1 VSEWDGPNPMRH
13 LATFCGKISAPA
25 YALAVPALILSQHL
39 MVALLYRAAAVPLAP
54 NRGFWLLPMRR
65 LADMPALSPWTAA
78 AAFGFS
84 LAVTWAIATLSFR
97 RAARSGY
104 GYTLAAASIV
114 PVLQIGA
121 VALLA
126 VAPVRAVDLEPEQ
139 ARGANLAHVVQGV
152 LAGVAIIVLAV
163 LISAVTF
170 GAYGWSLFVMT
181 PFLVGITTAYLANR
195 SVALAPGQTFGLVMA
210 AAGLGTLA
218 LVMFALE
225 GFVCILLAAPLGSVV
240 ALVGGAIGRGL
251 AAIGHRRG
259 KPLLSVAL
267 LPVMFALEAAMPP
280 SVAITMEQAIDI
292 SAPPSAV
299 WQAVVS
305 DDPIGPPPALVEA
318 AGFSYPVGGR
328 LLGNGVGAVRLGEFS
343 TGVARERVTDWL
355 PDRRLAF
362 VVESQAPMMEEMS
375 PYRRVHAPHLSGY
388 FETSA
393 TAFDLKP
400 LPGGKT
406 RLSVSATHTLRID
419 PALYWEPMARWAI
432 SQNVHRV
439 LRSIKGR
446 VELNASIQRSKDR
459 FRDHLSV
466 R

>member
-1 VSEWDGPNPMRH
+1 MRIFP
-13 LATFCGKISAPA
+13 TFRGKISPA
-25 YALAVPALILSQHL
+25 TYALAAPALILCQHL
-39 MVALLYRAAAVPLAP
+39 LVALLHWAAAVQLDADS
-54 NRGFWLLPMRR
+54 GFWLLPMRR
-65 LADMPALSPWTAA
+65 LADLPALSPWAAA
-78 AAFGFS
+78 AAFALS
-84 LAVTWAIATLSFR
+84 LVVTWAVAMLSFR

-104 GYTLAAASIV
+104 GYVLAAASIV

-126 VAPVRAVDLEPEQ
+126 VAPLRAIDPEPDQ
-139 ARGANLAHVVQGV
+139 AEGANIAHVVQGV
-152 LAGVAIIVLAV
+152 LAGVAIIVIAV

-195 SVALAPGQTFGLVMA
+195 SLALAPGRTFALVMA

-225 GFVCILLAAPLGSVV
+225 GFVCILLAAPLGSVA
-240 ALVGGAIGRGL
+240 ALVGGAIGRAL
-251 AAIGHRRG
+251 ATIGHRRG

-267 LPVMFALEAAMPP
+267 LPALFALEGAMPP

-305 DDPIGPPPALVEA
+305 DDPIGPPPTLVAE
-318 AGFSYPVGGR
+318 AGFSYPIGGR
-328 LLGNGVGAVRLGEFS
+328 LLGEGVGAVRLGEFS
-343 TGVARERVTDWL
+343 TGIARERVTVWQ
-355 PDRRLAF
+355 PGRRLAF
-362 VVESQAPMMEEMS
+362 IVESQPAMMEEMS

-388 FETSA
+388 FETST

-400 LPGGKT
+400 LPGGRT
-406 RLSVSATHTLRID
+406 RLSVCATHALRID

-432 SQNVHRV
+432 SQNVDRV

-446 VELNASIQRSKDR
+446 AEVSVSSGPMNGRSEER
-459 FRDHLSV
+459 L
-466 R
+466 

>member
-1 VSEWDGPNPMRH
+1 MRH
-13 LATFCGKISAPA
+13 LATFSGKISAPA
-25 YALAVPALILSQHL
+25 YALAVPALVLSQHL
-39 MVALLYRAAAVPLAP
+39 MVALLYRAAAVPLVADS
-54 NRGFWLLPMRR
+54 GFWLLPMRR

-84 LAVTWAIATLSFR
+84 LVIAWAIAMLSFR

-104 GYTLAAASIV
+104 GYMLAAASIV

-126 VAPVRAVDLEPEQ
+126 VVPVRAVDLEPEQ
-139 ARGANLAHVVQGV
+139 ARGANIAHVVQGV

-195 SVALAPGQTFGLVMA
+195 DVALAPGRTFGLVMA

-225 GFVCILLAAPLGSVV
+225 GFVCILLAAPLGSVA
-240 ALVGGAIGRGL
+240 ALLGGVIGRAL

-267 LPVMFALEAAMPP
+267 LPAMVALEAAMPP

-292 SAPPSAV
+292 SAPPPAV

-305 DDPIGPPPALVEA
+305 NDPIGAPPALVAE
-318 AGFSYPVGGR
+318 AGFSYPISGR
-328 LLGNGVGAVRLGEFS
+328 LLGDGVGAVRLGEFS
-343 TGVARERVTDWL
+343 TGVARERVTDWQ
-355 PDRRLAF
+355 PGRQLAF
-362 VVESQAPMMEEMS
+362 VVESQPPMMEEMS

-388 FETSA
+388 FETGA

-400 LPGGKT
+400 LPGGRT
-406 RLSVSATHTLRID
+406 RLSVRATHILRID

-446 VELNASIQRSKDR
+446 AEVNASARRRIDRSVD
-459 FRDHLSV
+459 LL
-466 R
+466 

>member
-1 VSEWDGPNPMRH
+1 VRQ
-13 LATFCGKISAPA
+13 LATFSGKISAPA
-25 YALAVPALILSQHL
+25 YAMAAPALILSQHL
-39 MVALLYRAAAVPLAP
+39 MVVFLYWAAAVPLAADS
-54 NRGFWLLPMRR
+54 GFWLLPMRR
-65 LADMPALSPWTAA
+65 LADMPALSPWIAA
-78 AAFGFS
+78 AAFAFS
-84 LAVTWAIATLSFR
+84 LAIAWAIAMLSFR

-104 GYTLAAASIV
+104 GYVLAAASIV
-114 PVLQIGA
+114 PVFQIGA

-126 VAPVRAVDLEPEQ
+126 VAPMRGVDSEPEQ

-195 SVALAPGQTFGLVMA
+195 SVALASGRTSGLVMA

-225 GFVCILLAAPLGSVV
+225 GFVCILLAAPLASVA
-240 ALVGGAIGRGL
+240 ALVGGAIGRAL
-251 AAIGHRRG
+251 AAVGHKRG

-267 LPVMFALEAAMPP
+267 LPAMFALEAAMPP
-280 SVAITMEQAIDI
+280 SVEITMEQAIDI

-299 WQAVVS
+299 WRAVVS
-305 DDPIGPPPALVEA
+305 DEPIGSPPALVAE
-318 AGFSYPVGGR
+318 AGFSYPVGGH
-328 LLGNGVGAVRLGEFS
+328 LLGNGIGAVRLGEFS
-343 TGVARERVTDWL
+343 TGVARERVTDWQ
-355 PDRRLAF
+355 PGRRLAF
-362 VVESQAPMMEEMS
+362 VVDSQPPMMEEMS

-393 TAFDLKP
+393 TAFDLKA
-400 LPGGKT
+400 LPGGRT
-406 RLSVSATHTLRID
+406 RLSVRATHTLRID

-432 SQNVHRV
+432 SQNVYRV

-446 VELNASIQRSKDR
+446 VELNASIQR
-459 FRDHLSV
+459 
-466 R
+466 